1 MRDTAPQML
10 SMTYSDLS
18 VLWLA
23 RLRRQRK
30 VVLRLSDLLPVLG
43 YLWGELG
50 AQLVSSILAI
60 VSTILNSR
68 LIVVLL

>member
-1 MRDTAPQML
+1 MRDTGPQML
-10 SMTYSDLS
+10 SMTYSNRS

-23 RLRRQRK
+23 RFRRQRK

-50 AQLVSSILAI
+50 AHLVSSTLAI
-60 VSTILNSR
+60 VPTILNSR